1 MEVTYKVHI
10 LDDSYRYL
18 EVDSVDNEGYEYL
31 LLAEETNPS
40 NICIRKIVIKDD
52 NNQYYK
58 KLKTKKFNK
67 IFNMIIEKNKN
78 LIE

>member
-52 NNQYYK
+52 NNQYYER
-58 KLKTKKFNK
+58 LNTKEFHK
-67 IFNMIIEKNKN
+67 IFDMIIEKNKN
-78 LIE
+78 LFE